1 MSTHD
6 EHDRQLAGGIRTV
19 SGLTLA
25 SRVMGLARDLVLVR
39 VFGDTLVGS
48 AFTAA
53 FAIPNLFRRLF
64 GEGALA
70 AAFLP
75 EYAQLDNDERRAALA
90 RVTLLGVAGVT
101 AALTVVLEL
110 ALLAVLMLTPADEA
124 RDLSLRLIM
133 VLLPFMPLICTTAIL
148 GAMLQARGRFAPAAG
163 GPILLNL
170 FMVAAALLHF
180 VGPELPP
187 RESAYAVGVAT
198 VLAGGAQVAWCWW
211 ALGSDLRPRGPIA
224 PALESGRRVLRRF
237 GPVMIGMG
245 AIQINALIDQFIA
258 MYPAWVGPTIAGV
271 EYPLD
276 ERSNAILGFTQ
287 RLYQFPLGVFGI
299 AVATVAFPML
309 SRAAGDPRFAGV
321 LARSLRLSL
330 FIALPASLGLVLV
343 RDDLVA
349 VMFGGA
355 SGFSAEGLERSSAVL
370 LGYASCV
377 WIFSLN
383 HVLVRAFYATGD
395 TRTPMR
401 IALLGVGA
409 NLVLNIALIGWLR
422 EAGLAWAT
430 SLAQLLQF
438 VMLALVLRRRGLLGL
453 EPADRAAILR
463 IAFATT
469 SVGVAVLP
477 IVLLTSPDGWGESA
491 ITLGA
496 CCGAGIVAY
505 AVASKALALPE
516 LGLLLRRAARE
527 Q

>member
-75 EYAQLDNDERRAALA
+75 EYAQLDDDHRRAALA
-90 RVTLLGVAGVT
+90 RVTLLGVGGVT
-101 AALTVVLEL
+101 AGLTVVLEL
-110 ALLAVLMLTPADEA
+110 GLLAVLLLTPPDEA

-148 GAMLQARGRFAPAAG
+148 GAMLQARGRFGPAAG

-170 FMVAAALLHF
+170 FMVSAAMLHF
-180 VGPELPP
+180 VGPQLPP
-187 RESAYAVGVAT
+187 RESAFAVGIAT

-211 ALGSDLRPRGPIA
+211 ALGDGLQLRGPLA
-224 PALESGRRVLRRF
+224 PALDSGRRVLRRF

-258 MYPAWVGPTIAGV
+258 MYPAWVGPTIGGL

-309 SRAAGDPRFAGV
+309 SRAAGDARFAGV

-355 SGFSAEGLERSSAVL
+355 SGFSADGLERSSAVL

-401 IALLGVGA
+401 IALLGVGV

-430 SLAQLLQF
+430 SLAQLVQF
-438 VMLALVLRRRGLLGL
+438 AVLAAILRRRGLVTLA
-453 EPADRAAILR
+453 PSDRAGLVR
-463 IAFATT
+463 IGLATL
-469 SVGVAVLP
+469 VMGAVVLP
-477 IVLLTSPDGWGESA
+477 IVLLTSAGTWGA
-491 ITLGA
+491 HALVLAA
-496 CCGAGIVAY
+496 CCAFGMIAY
-505 AVASKALALPE
+505 AAAARLLAIPE
-516 LGLLLRRAARE
+516 LGLLLRRTARE
-527 Q
+527 G